1 MLFLHSYTQKSI
13 ILGKFNLGHSPF
25 LFPHLHS
32 ILLTTE
38 NKLDIENDR
47 MLE

>member
-1 MLFLHSYTQKSI
+1 MPFLYSYTQKSI
-13 ILGKFNLGHSPF
+13 ILTKFHLGHSLF

-38 NKLDIENDR
+38 NKVDLENDR
-47 MLE
+47 MLK